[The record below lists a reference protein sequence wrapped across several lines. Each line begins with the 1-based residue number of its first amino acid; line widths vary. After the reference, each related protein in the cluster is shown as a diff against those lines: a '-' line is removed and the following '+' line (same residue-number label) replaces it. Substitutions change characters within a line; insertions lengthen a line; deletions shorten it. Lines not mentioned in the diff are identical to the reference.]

1 MRSNTPSS
9 SRASMRNPAA
19 PQTLAALVAERL
31 APPPGDRPRAPPPS
45 SRASMLN
52 PAAPQTLAA
61 LVTERQAPP
70 PDGRPRAPQQTS
82 AHPADQECI
91 TADELAIWMGVNR
104 KTVYEYAARG
114 VIPCR
119 RLGRRL
125 VFSLPAVRAWLARSS
140 GSDPA
145 PLLPVSS
152 RRR

>member
-1 MRSNTPSS
+1 MSTIAPARIHPAPAGAKSS
-9 SRASMRNPAA
+9 TRTEARNA
-19 PQTLAALVAERL
+19 PQPLRGPQSLAALL
-31 APPPGDRPRAPPPS
+31 AGTPARPQGDRPRAPP
-45 SRASMLN
+45 
-52 PAAPQTLAA
+52 QTD
-61 LVTERQAPP
+61 THSQE
-70 PDGRPRAPQQTS
+70 
-82 AHPADQECI
+82 QECI

-119 RLGRRL
+119 RLGRRM

-145 PLLPVSS
+145 PLPPASS